1 MTGPLCRR
9 PSRTPPARL
18 HALLSSVT
26 TLAATAAAAVLLLAG
41 CASPGTVPAHP
52 APADAAALGAAA
64 SASEAW
70 PRDTWWQA
78 LGDAELD
85 RLVQQALA
93 RQPSLAMAAAR
104 LRQADAAVAGAG
116 AAAQPQAQLSA
127 DLTDQRFTRNGMVPA
142 PLAGS
147 TRWNN
152 SVQLGAS
159 WDLDLFGRQRA
170 ALDAA
175 IGQQRATQADAQAA
189 RVLLAG
195 QVVGRY
201 VQLARLLDTHR
212 LASQAL
218 MQRQQVLA
226 LVQQRLAAGLD
237 TRVELRQAEGL
248 LAQTRVDIEALAE
261 QAQRERQAL
270 AELCG
275 LGPLALNGLQPQ
287 LAALQ
292 PLTLPQALPA
302 DLLGRR
308 ADLVAQRWRVQAAL
322 RDEDRARAQFY
333 PDINLVA
340 FVGLSSLGLDRL
352 IDAGARTA
360 GVGPALRLPVFDG
373 GRLRAQLGARA
384 AEVDAA
390 IAGYDASLLRALREV
405 ADELAT
411 LQSLQRQQAAQA
423 QATLAAE
430 QAFDLAVQRYR
441 AGLGTFLTVLTAEG
455 NVLSQRRGSSDLR
468 ARQLAAEAAL
478 TRALG
483 GGWPP
488 DATSPPAWPAPAR
501 AEALPAG
508 QATPTPTPAVTGPA
522 LVGTPVPTP
531 VPIATPAARA
541 S

>member
-1 MTGPLCRR
+1 MTRPLCTPGRVAGCRSGRAAGASSRHHTLGERR
-9 PSRTPPARL
+9 PEPSAAAPWASRL
-18 HALLSSVT
+18 HAALTSAT
-26 TLAATAAAAVLLLAG
+26 TLAAAAAAAVLLLAG
-41 CASPGTVPAHP
+41 CASPGPVPAHP
-52 APADAAALGAAA
+52 APADAAGLGAAG
-64 SASEAW
+64 SPTEAW

-85 RLVQQALA
+85 RLVYLALQ
-93 RQPSLAMAAAR
+93 RQPSLAVAAAR
-104 LRQADAAVAGAG
+104 LRQADAGVAMAG
-116 AAAQPQAQLSA
+116 AAGQPQAQLSA
-127 DLTDQRFTRNGMVPA
+127 DLTDQRFTRNGLVPA
-142 PLAGS
+142 PLAGA

-152 SVQLGAS
+152 SVQLGAN

-189 RVLLAG
+189 RVLLTG
-195 QVVGRY
+195 QVVVRY
-201 VQLARLLDTHR
+201 VNLARLLDARR
-212 LASQAL
+212 LGAQAL
-218 MQRQQVLA
+218 QQREQVLA

-248 LAQTRVDIEALAE
+248 LAQARVDIEALAE

-275 LGPLALNGLQPQ
+275 LGPQALHTLQPR
-287 LAALQ
+287 LATLQ
-292 PLTLPQALPA
+292 PLAVPHALPA

-390 IAGYDASLLRALREV
+390 IAGYDATLLRALREV

-411 LQSLQRQQAAQA
+411 LQSLQRQQAAQE
-423 QATLAAE
+423 QATQAAE

-441 AGLGTFLTVLTAEG
+441 AGLGGFLTVLTAEG
-455 NVLSQRRGSSDLR
+455 NVLNQRRGSSELR

-478 TRALG
+478 SRALG
-483 GGWPP
+483 GGWQA
-488 DATSPPAWPAPAR
+488 DAGAAAPQR
-501 AEALPAG
+501 G
-508 QATPTPTPAVTGPA
+508 
-522 LVGTPVPTP
+522 
-531 VPIATPAARA
+531 